1 MHLEKAFR
9 RRFPQSK
16 WEKVLQKNK
25 GHKKSC
31 EIISSLF
38 GERSKEPSMD
48 EERDDCREATRDE
61 ANRKVEAR

>member
-1 MHLEKAFR
+1 M
-9 RRFPQSK
+9 
-16 WEKVLQKNK
+16 LQKNK

-31 EIISSLF
+31 EIVSSLF